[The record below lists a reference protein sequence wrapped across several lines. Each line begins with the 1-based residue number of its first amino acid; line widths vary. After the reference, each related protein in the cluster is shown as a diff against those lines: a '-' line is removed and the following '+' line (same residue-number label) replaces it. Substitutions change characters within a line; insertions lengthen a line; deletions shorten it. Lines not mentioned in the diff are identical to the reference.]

1 MVDIQCKRI
10 YEDASNEDG
19 IRILVDRLWPRGITK
34 EKAKLDHWL
43 KEVAPSNELRKWYHH
58 DGSKFAEFQQK
69 YRDELQQG
77 EQQEALEK
85 LKEIVHRNKGTVTLL
100 YGAKDEE
107 NNQAVILKNI
117 IEPRVNTNK
126 QKSK

>member
-1 MVDIQCKRI
+1 MVTIQCKRI
-10 YEDASNEDG
+10 YEDASIEDG

-34 EKAKLDHWL
+34 EKAKLDYWL

-58 DGSKFAEFQQK
+58 DGGTFDEFQQK

-85 LKEIVHRNKGTVTLL
+85 LKGIVYRNKGTVTLL

-117 IEPRVNTNK
+117 LEPRVNKNK